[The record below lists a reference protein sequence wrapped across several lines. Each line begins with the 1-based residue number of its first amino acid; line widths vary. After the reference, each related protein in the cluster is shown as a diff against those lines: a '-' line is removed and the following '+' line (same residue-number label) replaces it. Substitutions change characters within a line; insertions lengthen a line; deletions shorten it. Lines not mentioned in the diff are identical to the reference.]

1 MTNPDRATLVLARF
15 NAAQNHLVGKLRE
28 IPAGVAEERPDIDA
42 WSAAQVGWHVA
53 LTNEWAAG
61 VLTGSTP
68 MAEPA
73 AAGFKETLHALTLP
87 DKLKTFPALEPPS
100 MVGRDS
106 ALEKLRASGQQMSK
120 AIASLTPER
129 GGGYTVT
136 LPFGTLS
143 LYELA
148 DFAAGHVARHIAQLD
163 RAVVRAQTH

>member
-15 NAAQNHLVGKLRE
+15 NAAQNHLASKLRDV
-28 IPAGVAEERPDIDA
+28 PARVAEERPDIDT

-53 LTNEWAAG
+53 LANEWFAS

-68 MAEPA
+68 MAQPA
-73 AAGFKETLHALTLP
+73 PAGFKQTLHALALP
-87 DKLKTFPALEPPS
+87 DKLKTFPALEPPAV
-100 MVGRDS
+100 VGRDS
-106 ALEKLRASGQQMSK
+106 ALEKLRGSGQQMSK

-129 GGGYTVT
+129 GAGYTVT

-148 DFAAGHVARHIAQLD
+148 DFAAGHVARHIGQID
-163 RAVVRAQTH
+163 RAVART

>member
-1 MTNPDRATLVLARF
+1 MSNPDRATLVLARF

-28 IPAGVAEERPDIDA
+28 IPAGTAEERADIDA
-42 WSAAQVGWHVA
+42 WSAAQIGWHVA
-53 LTNEWAAG
+53 LTNEWVAG
-61 VLTGSTP
+61 VITGATP
-68 MAEPA
+68 MAQPA
-73 AAGFKETLHALTLP
+73 PAGFKETLHTLTMP
-87 DKLKTFPALEPPS
+87 DKIKTFPSLEPPAV
-100 MVGRDS
+100 VGRDS

-148 DFAAGHVARHIAQLD
+148 DFAAGHIARHLAQVDRTIA
-163 RAVVRAQTH
+163 RA